1 MSHSLSRMYHHL
13 KNSIVSIEGVKSK
26 QIKQS
31 SPYSLFNS
39 PYEKEEKKMSF
50 GSGVIIHPKGYIL
63 TCHHVVNGMNMI
75 RIKLGR
81 DKNLFQ
87 GKIIWAK
94 EDKDIAIVQIS
105 PKKKLFPIK
114 FSSSKNSIVGER
126 VFAIGN
132 PFGFD
137 HTLTSGV
144 LSGKNRN
151 ISTEDHNYKVVL
163 QTDTAL
169 NPGNSGG
176 PLFNSK
182 GKVIGIN
189 AVIIP
194 SYQNMGFAIP
204 TEEFHPHIKAFLP
217 QTNLKV

>member
-1 MSHSLSRMYHHL
+1 MSRTLSRMYQHL

-26 QIKQS
+26 KAKQS
-31 SPYSLFNS
+31 SYSPFTS
-39 PYEKEEKKMSF
+39 PFEKEEKKMSF
-50 GSGVIIHPKGYIL
+50 GSGVIIHPQGYIL

-75 RIKLGR
+75 RIKLGK

-94 EDKDIAIVQIS
+94 EDKDIAVVQIS
-105 PKKKLFPIK
+105 PQKNLLPIQ
-114 FSSSKNSIVGER
+114 FSPSKHSIVGER

-144 LSGKNRN
+144 LSGKNRS

-204 TEEFHPHIKAFLP
+204 TEEFLPYIKAYLP
-217 QTNLKV
+217 QKYLKA

>member
-1 MSHSLSRMYHHL
+1 MSVSLSRMYHRL
-13 KNSIVSIEGVKSK
+13 KHSIVSIEGM
-26 QIKQS
+26 KQS
-31 SPYSLFNS
+31 RTRQREPFSPFML
-39 PYEKEEKKMSF
+39 PYGTEEKKMSY
-50 GSGVIIHPKGYIL
+50 GSGVVIHPQGYIL
-63 TCHHVVNGMNMI
+63 TCHHVVQGMTVI
-75 RIKLGR
+75 KVKLG
-81 DKNLFQ
+81 KNKELYQ
-87 GKIIWAK
+87 GKLIWAK
-94 EDKDIAIVQIS
+94 ADKDIAVVQIS
-105 PKKKLFPIK
+105 PKKELTAVRFG
-114 FSSSKNSIVGER
+114 SSKRTVIGEK

-151 ISTEDHNYKVVL
+151 VATEDRDYKVVL

-194 SYQNMGFAIP
+194 SFQNMGFAIP
-204 TEEFHPHIKAFLP
+204 TEEFLPYIKRQLP
-217 QTNLKV
+217 RN

>member
-1 MSHSLSRMYHHL
+1 MSRTLSRMYHHL
-13 KNSIVSIEGVKSK
+13 KNSIVSIEGVKSNKTK
-26 QIKQS
+26 QNPHY
-31 SPYSLFNS
+31 SPFMT
-39 PYEKEEKKMSF
+39 PFEKEEKKISF
-50 GSGVIIHPKGYIL
+50 GSGVIIHPQGYIL

-75 RIKLGR
+75 RIKLGK

-87 GKIIWAK
+87 GKVIWAR
-94 EDKDIAIVQIS
+94 EDKDIAVVQIS
-105 PKKKLFPIK
+105 PKRNLPTIQ

-194 SYQNMGFAIP
+194 TYQNMGFAIP
-204 TEEFHPHIKAFLP
+204 TEEFLPYIKRFLP
-217 QTNLKV
+217 HKKYKT

>member
-1 MSHSLSRMYHHL
+1 MYHTL
-13 KNSIVSIEGVKSK
+13 KNSIVSIEG
-26 QIKQS
+26 IKEGQS
-31 SPYSLFNS
+31 RRQRGMVPFGI
-39 PYEKEEKKMSF
+39 PYELEERKMSY
-50 GSGVIIHPKGYIL
+50 GSGVVIHPYGYIL
-63 TCHHVVNGMNMI
+63 TCSHVVESMNVI
-75 RIKLGR
+75 RIKIGKDETLY
-81 DKNLFQ
+81 Q
-87 GKIIWAK
+87 GKLAWSK
-94 EDKDIAIVQIS
+94 PEKDIAVVKIQ
-105 PKKKLFPIK
+105 PKKRLRAVSFG
-114 FSSSKNSIVGER
+114 SSKKVTVGER

-137 HTLTSGV
+137 HTLTTGV
-144 LSGKNRN
+144 ISGKNRN
-151 ISTEDHNYKVVL
+151 IATEEHRYDVVL

-204 TEEFHPHIKAFLP
+204 TEEFLPYIKRFIP
-217 QTNLKV
+217 KTS